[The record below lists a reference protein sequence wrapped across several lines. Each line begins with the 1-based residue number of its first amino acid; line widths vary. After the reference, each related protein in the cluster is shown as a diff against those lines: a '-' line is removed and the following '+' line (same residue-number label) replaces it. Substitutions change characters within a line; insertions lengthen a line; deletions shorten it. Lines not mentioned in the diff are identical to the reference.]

1 MSNELR
7 NFLALSYDE
16 LEQLNLKAKEQ
27 RQKRVAVHKIQEE
40 RIKYLTDE
48 KRIKAVTV
56 LFSDLEGRLHM
67 LDYDKKF
74 LVKSWDNLT
83 FDGSSIRGF
92 TAQRESDLRLA
103 MDWASF
109 YWAPAD
115 VFGSGK
121 VLVFG
126 EVIDKDGSPYSADI
140 RGRLKGFAGEMY
152 KNEEYTLNAANEIEG
167 FLFQGSD
174 AERRYNETG
183 KFEYV
188 NTGGYYHSLPGD
200 PLRTFIDTTAEVQ
213 RAMGFQNEKDHP
225 EVAPSQFE
233 INYGYG
239 EVVQAA
245 DQIQLYKL
253 ICRQVATRMGL
264 TACFL
269 PKPVVGVNGNGMH
282 TNVSISKGGK
292 NIYWD
297 PKGEEKLSKFGWA
310 FVDRI
315 LTHGNDICLLL
326 NASVNAYRRLDPHFE
341 APNQLKASPVD
352 RGSMI
357 RIPIGNERSM
367 RVEVRSVAPDAN
379 PYLVMYSIFRTGIE
393 GETAKIKNLRQAERY
408 LPDNVYLA
416 LDNFRKADWTTKLLG
431 EDVKARYGALKQ
443 AAADRCARHSARLSK
458 CRKCSTTTRS
468 TINSCGIC
476 FRQIPQGSGEWGG
489 SPVTK
494 STRFSLVHS
503 SHSRRRAH
511 ALNRSGRLRHS
522 WPLLRPMPR
531 RFLPYWLRPSMLLR
545 CAQRCNRRTSPS
557 PQQRAR
563 STAASS
569 HRAFRSWSWR
579 RSAFGSHGPYPG

>member
-27 RQKRVAVHKIQEE
+27 RKNRVAAHKVQEE
-40 RIKYLTDE
+40 RIKYLSDE

-74 LVKSWDNLT
+74 LIKSWDNLT

-103 MDWASF
+103 MDWAAF
-109 YWAPAD
+109 YWGPAD
-115 VFGSGK
+115 VFGPGK

-140 RGRLKGFAGEMY
+140 RGALKGFAEGLNKKEG
-152 KNEEYTLNAANEIEG
+152 YTLNAANEIEG
-167 FLFQGSD
+167 FLFRGEN
-174 AERRYNETG
+174 AERTYHETG

-213 RAMGFQNEKDHP
+213 RSMGFQNEKDHP

-239 EVVQAA
+239 EVVAAA

-264 TACFL
+264 TASFL
-269 PKPVVGVNGNGMH
+269 PKPVVGVNGSGMH
-282 TNVSISKGGK
+282 TNVSISKAGK
-292 NIYWD
+292 NLFWD
-297 PKGEEKLSKFGWA
+297 PKGEEKLSKMGWA

-341 APNQLKASPVD
+341 APNQLNASPVN
-352 RGSMI
+352 RGAMI
-357 RIPIGNERSM
+357 RIPIGNDKSM
-367 RVEVRSVAPDAN
+367 RTEVRAVAPDAN
-379 PYLVMYSIFRTGIE
+379 PYMVMYSIFKTGME
-393 GETAKIKNLRQAERY
+393 GDTAKIKNLRSAERF
-408 LPDNVYLA
+408 LPDNIYLA
-416 LDNFRKADWTTKLLG
+416 MDNFRNAEWTTKLLG
-431 EDVKARYGALKQ
+431 ADVKARYADLKQ
-443 AAADRCARHSARLSK
+443 ASADRCPRLLGTVVK
-458 CRKCSTTTRS
+458 ATEVQYHHEVY
-468 TINSCGIC
+468 NQYLWNM
-476 FRQIPQGSGEWGG
+476 F
-489 SPVTK
+489 
-494 STRFSLVHS
+494 
-503 SHSRRRAH
+503 
-511 ALNRSGRLRHS
+511 
-522 WPLLRPMPR
+522 
-531 RFLPYWLRPSMLLR
+531 
-545 CAQRCNRRTSPS
+545 
-557 PQQRAR
+557 
-563 STAASS
+563 
-569 HRAFRSWSWR
+569 
-579 RSAFGSHGPYPG
+579 